1 MEIKISLSLQV
12 LWLLSYDDENGS
24 LSEAVDRYCVGVP
37 AIQWLPW
44 IPQLLTCLV
53 RPEGKVSVVAF
64 YNVYLFFFTTS
75 KSYMNE
81 FKHSSFVLHT
91 V

>member
-1 MEIKISLSLQV
+1 M

-53 RPEGKVSVVAF
+53 RPEGKVSLLTF
-64 YNVYLFFFTTS
+64 YIVYLFIS
-75 KSYMNE
+75 SNGESIINE
-81 FKHSSFVLHT
+81 S
-91 V
+91 

>member
-1 MEIKISLSLQV
+1 MKQV
-12 LWLLSYDDENGS
+12 LWLLSYDDEAGS

-53 RPEGKVSVVAF
+53 RPEGKVC
-64 YNVYLFFFTTS
+64 LT
-75 KSYMNE
+75 
-81 FKHSSFVLHT
+81 
-91 V
+91 